1 MPLCFLIIIFCC
13 KLPNKKVAKVAK
25 DRSKA
30 KNYTLL
36 LSKFKEISFDT
47 IGFFP
52 IESDI
57 EFNYAKF
64 DGPQLTKEDVDIMP
78 QIIPHFTDSS
88 GLYACYK
95 FLIDSSRIG
104 LITRTTVKNYQ
115 LAINLLIYNKNT
127 DTIIITTGLAQKL
140 VDDGVEGLVI
150 DTNSWLYKDEVNNI
164 RAFTWVQESLHRN
177 TNREKRKISV
187 RANLFFMYNIST
199 NNHDSLGTKLQKL
212 PLKLA
217 KLVKERRKHI
227 N

>member
-1 MPLCFLIIIFCC
+1 MPLYFLIIIFCC
-13 KLPNKKVAKVAK
+13 KQPNKKVTEVAK
-25 DRSKA
+25 DKSEA

-52 IESDI
+52 VESDI

-64 DGPQLTKEDVDIMP
+64 NGPQLLKEDVDLLP
-78 QIIPHFTDSS
+78 QIIPHFSDSS

-104 LITRTTVKNYQ
+104 LITRTTVKNYP
-115 LAINLLIYNKNT
+115 LAINLLINNKNT
-127 DTIIITTGLAQKL
+127 DTINITTGLAQKL
-140 VDDGVEGLVI
+140 VDDGVGGAVI
-150 DTNSWLYKDEVNNI
+150 ETNSWLYKDKAKNI

-177 TNREKRKISV
+177 TNREKRKVSV

-199 NNHDSLGTKLQKL
+199 NKHDSLGTKLQKL
-212 PLKLA
+212 PLELV
-217 KLVKERRKHI
+217 KLVNKRRI
-227 N
+227 Y